1 MDNKHIITINGKP
14 FILYEGLLEE
24 SHKRGIQSLEVEIVQ
39 LPNSENDFTCICK
52 AVLESKGGE
61 VYTDY
66 GDCNPKN
73 VSSKIVAHLIR
84 MASTRA
90 KARVMRDFC
99 NIGMCSFDELNPDDM
114 EAEPATISQIT
125 LIKRLAAELNVS
137 VDCSGLTKDSASRLI
152 SELTEKKTR
161 NIRVAK

>member
-1 MDNKHIITINGKP
+1 M
-14 FILYEGLLEE
+14 
-24 SHKRGIQSLEVEIVQ
+24 VQ
-39 LPNSENDFTCICK
+39 LPIADNDFTCICK

-99 NIGMCSFDELNPDDM
+99 NIGICSFDELNPDDM
-114 EAEPATISQIT
+114 EAEPATLSQIT
-125 LIKRLAAELNVS
+125 LLKKLIAELNINVEFR
-137 VDCSGLTKDSASRLI
+137 GLTKDSASALI
-152 SELTEKKTR
+152 GELNDKKMYLKM
-161 NIRVAK
+161 VK